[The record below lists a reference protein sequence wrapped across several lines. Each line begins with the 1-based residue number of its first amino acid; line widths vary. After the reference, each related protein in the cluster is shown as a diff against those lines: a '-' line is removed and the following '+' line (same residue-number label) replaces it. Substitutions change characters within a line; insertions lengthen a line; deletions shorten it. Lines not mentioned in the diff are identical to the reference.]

1 MDPTPTLTFSIRTLS
16 LTWNGNEFAVLNP
29 TDNLTVTLLVELL
42 KLIELI
48 PTPFV
53 FSVGRIV
60 GKELLIP
67 KVFLKMV
74 TWVSPNEYLKSTS
87 GMTFWVLPSITI
99 NFGAELYPLPA
110 EEIPIEANDAKGS
123 TFIICGRYTVGLTVL
138 SEEKSNPISDI
149 FVLLILPILVLE
161 GSKIAFDPET
171 LTIVVI
177 PGSE

>member
-1 MDPTPTLTFSIRTLS
+1 M
-16 LTWNGNEFAVLNP
+16 
-29 TDNLTVTLLVELL
+29 
-42 KLIELI
+42 
-48 PTPFV
+48 
-53 FSVGRIV
+53 
-60 GKELLIP
+60 
-67 KVFLKMV
+67 

-161 GSKIAFDPET
+161 GSTIAFDPET